1 MTQSTILSLVVFL
14 PLLAGLALLLVPR
27 QRVVF
32 CRWWTLAAMTAGL
45 VASGA
50 ALSMMQKG
58 AAGMQL
64 VHRVPWIPSM
74 GIDYFLGVDGIS
86 IYLVLLTSLLGPI
99 VVLSAWRSIG
109 EKVREFHFL
118 LLLLQAGILGAF
130 LSLDLFLF
138 YMFWEL
144 MLIPMYLLI
153 GVWGGPRRVYAAIKF
168 VLYTIVGS
176 LLMLVAI
183 LYLYFAHH
191 AQTGMYTFD
200 LLRLYGTELTGPQQ
214 VWLFAAFALAF
225 AIKAPVFPLH
235 TWLPD
240 AHVEAPTAGSVIL
253 AGVLLKL
260 GTYGFLRFA
269 LPLFPSA
276 AHAAQPLFLV
286 LAVIG
291 IVYGALVAMVQ
302 TDIKKLVAYSSVSHL
317 GYCVL
322 GLFAFNISGFS
333 GSLFQMISHGLSTGA
348 LFLLVGM
355 IYDRRHTREIA
366 DFGGL
371 AQAVPWFAATFVF
384 VTLSSIGLP
393 GLNGFVGEFLVLVG
407 AFGANR
413 IAAAAATTG
422 VVLGAVYM
430 LWLVK
435 RFLFGPLVHEE
446 NRMMSDLNGREVLL
460 LLPILLFIVYLG
472 VHPGPFLRRMEP
484 SLHATLTLSTPG
496 PGRVETLRMLQL
508 STGSLRGSGTGWKAG
523 AEGATAPRG
532 ASVPLLP
539 ATAPEFTAVA
549 PAPGVMD
556 QVLTVTA
563 SAFAVSASAVGNGV
577 AR

>member
-1 MTQSTILSLVVFL
+1 MNQSTILSLVVFL
-14 PLLAGLALLLVPR
+14 PLLAAVPLLLVPR
-27 QRVVF
+27 ERVAF

-45 VASGA
+45 FVCGA

-58 AAGMQL
+58 VAGMQL
-64 VHRVPWIPSM
+64 VHRIPWIRSL
-74 GIDYFLGVDGIS
+74 GVEYFLGVDGIS
-86 IYLVLLTSLLGPI
+86 IYLVLLTALLGPI
-99 VVLSAWRSIG
+99 VVLSAWRAIG

-118 LLLLQAGILGAF
+118 LLLLQAGMLGAF

-191 AQTGMYTFD
+191 AQTGVYTFD
-200 LLRLYGTELTGPQQ
+200 LLRLYGTELTGSQQ
-214 VWLFAAFALAF
+214 GLLFAAFALAF
-225 AIKAPVFPLH
+225 AIKVPVFPLH

-260 GTYGFLRFA
+260 GTYGLLRFA
-269 LPLFPSA
+269 LPLFPGA

-302 TDIKKLVAYSSVSHL
+302 TDVKKLVAYSSVSHL

-333 GSLFQMISHGLSTGA
+333 GSLFQMINHGLSTGA

-355 IYDRRHTREIA
+355 VYERRHTREIT

-371 AQAVPWFAATFVF
+371 AQVVPWFTAAFVL

-393 GLNGFVGEFLVLVG
+393 GLNGFVGEFFVLLG

-413 IAAAAATTG
+413 LAAVLATTG

-430 LWLVK
+430 LWLLK

-446 NRMMSDLNGREVLL
+446 NRKMPDLQAREILL

-484 SLHATLTLSTPG
+484 SLRAALTLSTPG
-496 PGRVETLRMLQL
+496 PGRLETLRALQV
-508 STGSLRGSGTGWKAG
+508 STGSVPGSGPGRKADG
-523 AEGATAPRG
+523 TE
-532 ASVPLLP
+532 
-539 ATAPEFTAVA
+539 
-549 PAPGVMD
+549 
-556 QVLTVTA
+556 
-563 SAFAVSASAVGNGV
+563 V

>member
-14 PLLAGLALLLVPR
+14 PLLAAVALLLVPR
-27 QRVVF
+27 ERVVF
-32 CRWWTLAAMTAGL
+32 CRWWALSAMTAGL

-64 VHRVPWIPSM
+64 VHRVPWIPSL

-99 VVLSAWRSIG
+99 VVLSAWRSVG

-118 LLLLQAGILGAF
+118 LLLLQAGMLGAF

-153 GVWGGPRRVYAAIKF
+153 GIWGGPRRVYAAIKF

-200 LLRLYGTELTGPQQ
+200 LLRLYGTELTGSQQ
-214 VWLFAAFALAF
+214 GWLFAAFALAF
-225 AIKAPVFPLH
+225 AIKVPVFPLH

-260 GTYGFLRFA
+260 GTYGLLRFA
-269 LPLFPSA
+269 LPLFPAA
-276 AHAAQPLFLV
+276 AHAAQPLLLV

-291 IVYGALVAMVQ
+291 IGYGALVAMVQ
-302 TDIKKLVAYSSVSHL
+302 TDVKKLVAYSSVSHL

-333 GSLFQMISHGLSTGA
+333 GSLFQMINHGLSTGA

-355 IYDRRHTREIA
+355 VYDRRHTREIA

-371 AQAVPWFAATFVF
+371 AQVVPWFAAAFIL

-413 IAAAAATTG
+413 LAAAVAATG

-435 RFLFGPLVHEE
+435 RFLFGPVVHEE
-446 NRMMSDLNGREVLL
+446 NRKMPDLNAREFAL

-484 SLHATLTLSTPG
+484 SLQAALTLSTPG
-496 PGRVETLRMLQL
+496 PERAETLRMLQL
-508 STGSLRGSGTGWKAG
+508 STGSLPGSSPGWKAG
-523 AEGATAPRG
+523 AEGATAPGG
-532 ASVPLLP
+532 ASVSLP
-539 ATAPEFTAVA
+539 SVTAFAFTAVV
-549 PAPGVMD
+549 PAPGVAD
-556 QVLTVTA
+556 PVLAVTA
-563 SAFAVSASAVGNGV
+563 PPVANEV